1 MTSAPGKRLSPKRFF
16 GIQIA
21 IFLPLVTV
29 LSIASLRS
37 ILRRFLDSADVV
49 RLGFITISVGNV
61 SETLFVSRHSRKRL
75 RYFSPLLF
83 SNVLF
88 FFTTL
93 FFESIPSN
101 SLRPVFLNRSR
112 NSTPPVSPPTL
123 SLSLSLCVSSVK
135 FEKRCANLSID
146 RNLDKVR
153 HQAKR
158 SYRFLDI
165 SRAISRAWSRSARET
180 QRFVSIDLFLSP
192 ISSVNRRGRFREQC
206 YSIDSFRAGE
216 KEEFIIV
223 ERDNIFHFGFLL
235 FT

>member
-1 MTSAPGKRLSPKRFF
+1 MSF
-16 GIQIA
+16 
-21 IFLPLVTV
+21 
-29 LSIASLRS
+29 
-37 ILRRFLDSADVV
+37 DS
-49 RLGFITISVGNV
+49 FITISVGNV

-83 SNVLF
+83 SNVLFF

-123 SLSLSLCVSSVK
+123 SLSLFLCVSSVK
-135 FEKRCANLSID
+135 FEKRCSID

-153 HQAKR
+153 HQAKG

-165 SRAISRAWSRSARET
+165 SRAISRAWSRSARKT
-180 QRFVSIDLFLSP
+180 QRFA
-192 ISSVNRRGRFREQC
+192 
-206 YSIDSFRAGE
+206 DSFR
-216 KEEFIIV
+216 
-223 ERDNIFHFGFLL
+223 
-235 FT
+235 

>member
-1 MTSAPGKRLSPKRFF
+1 M
-16 GIQIA
+16 
-21 IFLPLVTV
+21 

-49 RLGFITISVGNV
+49 RLVHNDFRGERVRDVIRI
-61 SETLFVSRHSRKRL
+61 
-75 RYFSPLLF
+75 SPLSKTSSLF
-83 SNVLF
+83 FTAAIFQRPFF

-123 SLSLSLCVSSVK
+123 SLSLFLCVSSVK
-135 FEKRCANLSID
+135 FEKRCSID

-153 HQAKR
+153 HQAKG

-165 SRAISRAWSRSARET
+165 SRAISRAWSRSARKT
-180 QRFVSIDLFLSP
+180 QRFA
-192 ISSVNRRGRFREQC
+192 
-206 YSIDSFRAGE
+206 DSFR
-216 KEEFIIV
+216 
-223 ERDNIFHFGFLL
+223 
-235 FT
+235 

>member
-49 RLGFITISVGNV
+49 RLVHNDFRGERVRDVIRI
-61 SETLFVSRHSRKRL
+61 
-75 RYFSPLLF
+75 SPL
-83 SNVLF
+83 SKTSSLF
-88 FFTTL
+88 FTAAIFQRP
-93 FFESIPSN
+93 FFFLPRCSSNRFRPILSDPSFLIDRETRLLLYL
-101 SLRPVFLNRSR
+101 LRL
-112 NSTPPVSPPTL
+112 SP
-123 SLSLSLCVSSVK
+123 SLSLCVSSVK

-180 QRFVSIDLFLSP
+180 QRFV
-192 ISSVNRRGRFREQC
+192 
-206 YSIDSFRAGE
+206 DSFRST
-216 KEEFIIV
+216 FFSRV
-223 ERDNIFHFGFLL
+223 FHR
-235 FT
+235 